1 MIMGLN
7 NRSAGIKALILLF
20 ASLLVTGCVTTE
32 ETNRM
37 QWELNELRADVK
49 NIKQQSKSI
58 ETKFPGQN
66 EKVRELE
73 ETQRASARA
82 TADLLIRVQDLMTE
96 VQMITGRFEE
106 ARYNSEK
113 NAAEFQENK
122 EMLIAK
128 MKQLETKLEDLEK
141 KLAEPPPTPAP
152 KEEPKKSVPEVKEKE
167 AEKKEEAVEP
177 EDGAGKEVKD
187 ADNGKAARDSGPAEE
202 GKLDVKDAYME
213 AYGAYKEDRTVE
225 AREKFKALLM
235 DYSENEYSDNA
246 RFWIAESYYKDG
258 NYEDAI
264 LAYEELFRK
273 NPDSDKAPG
282 AMLKQGLAF
291 YALKDKDTGRIILEK
306 LVDKFPESDQAKLA
320 AKKMKKVTVPPK
332 NK

>member
-7 NRSAGIKALILLF
+7 NRSAGIKALLLLF
-20 ASLLVTGCVTTE
+20 VSLLVTGCVTTE

-82 TADLLIRVQDLMTE
+82 TADLLIRVQDLTTE

-128 MKQLETKLEDLEK
+128 MKQLETKLGDLEK
-141 KLAEPPPTPAP
+141 KLAEPPPAPAP
-152 KEEPKKSVPEVKEKE
+152 KEELKKSLSE
-167 AEKKEEAVEP
+167 AKAKEEAPEQKKEAVE
-177 EDGAGKEVKD
+177 ESEKKVETEEAAAEV
-187 ADNGKAARDSGPAEE
+187 

-264 LAYEELFRK
+264 LAYEELFKK